1 MPASTISTRPPAFTT
16 INNEDERGQLII
28 VQAGWDDGDADVEEK
43 ILGPRDQWLPP
54 EIVSEAE
61 ENLKRVLRLRRAD
74 RIAAR
79 LEEKSQPQETV
90 HK

>member
-28 VQAGWDDGDADVEEK
+28 VQAGWDDGDADVAEK
-43 ILGPRDQWLPP
+43 IIGPAGDWIPP
-54 EIVSEAE
+54 EEQSAVE